1 MNRLRRFGVPL
12 VLACLVPTLAA
23 AAAAPA
29 ADDAA
34 ILPYIDEGT
43 FLIGRLDVERVDQE
57 AFGKSMEEMFKKL
70 IATMGI
76 PPDQQGLVM
85 GQMMGSITIA
95 KAWLTDMAAAN
106 AKHVYILLDV
116 ADLRGGRN
124 DEPAVVIPLGQGSDG
139 ERVREVLA
147 RNGGKEKAV
156 EVGKAIVYGEE
167 ALINRLKNRVASG
180 VPVEQPDL
188 ATAFAAAGADVPV
201 RFALLPSE
209 AALAWVEETQPQIPE
224 QVVPGGADI
233 KLLTRGIRYVSIGIT
248 QKPST
253 LANLTIRC
261 KDAENAKA
269 VNDVLEKS
277 VASLKNHFRE
287 GEGENQAAALKPKLA
302 GDTITVSADPF
313 AVQMA
318 LTGVRMESE
327 IEVDDDGKVAPPPP
341 TKKDDGGL

>member
-12 VLACLVPTLAA
+12 ALACLVPMLTAA
-23 AAAAPA
+23 AKPA

-76 PPDQQGLVM
+76 PPDQQGLAM
-85 GQMMGSITIA
+85 GQMMGSITTA

-116 ADLRGGRN
+116 ADLRDGGN
-124 DEPAVVIPLGQGSDG
+124 DDPAVVIPLGPDADAV
-139 ERVREVLA
+139 RVREILT
-147 RNGGKEKAV
+147 RNGGAEKAE

-180 VPVEQPDL
+180 VLIESSDF
-188 ATAFAAAGADVPV
+188 AAAFAAAGADVPL
-201 RFALLPSE
+201 RFAMLPRDS
-209 AALAWVEETQPQIPE
+209 ALEWIEEKHPKIPE

-233 KLLTRGIRYVSIGIT
+233 KLLTRGVRYMSIGMT

-261 KDAENAKA
+261 KDAEKAKA

-277 VASLKNHFRE
+277 VVSLKEHFRA
-287 GEGENQAAALKPKLA
+287 GEGEKQAAALKPKLT

-318 LTGVRMESE
+318 LTGVRVESE
-327 IEVDDDGKVAPPPP
+327 IEVDDGKAAPAQPP
-341 TKKDDGGL
+341 KKDDGGL